1 MSANVTIVS
10 LREYRSGSL
19 RAFCGVRFP
28 SGLELYE
35 VTLHAQGGRCWA
47 SPPARPQLDKSGQPV
62 RDERGKIKYGP
73 VVGFASSGVR
83 SRWSDDI
90 IAAVRADY
98 PALLTEDPEHSGE
111 SAA

>member
-35 VTLHAQGGRCWA
+35 VTLHAQG
-47 SPPARPQLDKSGQPV
+47 
-62 RDERGKIKYGP
+62 
-73 VVGFASSGVR
+73 
-83 SRWSDDI
+83 
-90 IAAVRADY
+90 
-98 PALLTEDPEHSGE
+98 DPEYFPIGVKHRYSR
-111 SAA
+111 